1 MLAIAKSD
9 IGRIRQTNED
19 SYACIS
25 PNLYIVADGMGGH
38 AAGEIASSMVVN
50 IIKDMINQQI
60 DNHAHYENLLQQAI
74 FTANIS
80 ILNEAKKH
88 TEYAGMGTTIS
99 FVHIVNEQCFW
110 GHVGD
115 SRIYLLRNNELIQL
129 TKDHSLVWELV
140 EKGTITKAEARIH
153 PQRNMLTRAVG
164 VEENLKVDT
173 GYLTIQK
180 NDKLLLCTDGLT
192 NMVSDD
198 EIKNT
203 ISTDDIEIGIN
214 NLIAQALQ
222 AGGID
227 NITAILVAN

>member
-1 MLAIAKSD
+1 MLAIAKSE

-19 SYACIS
+19 SYACVF

-38 AAGEIASSMVVN
+38 VAGEIASGMVVDT
-50 IIKDMINQQI
+50 IKTMLNHQI
-60 DNHAHYENLLQQAI
+60 DDHTYDENLLQQAV
-74 FTANIS
+74 FTANIA
-80 ILNEAKKH
+80 ILNEARKH
-88 TEYAGMGTTIS
+88 TAYSGMGTTIS

-115 SRIYLLRNNELIQL
+115 SRIYLLRDNELIQL

-140 EKGTITKAEARIH
+140 ENGTITKAEARVH

-164 VEENLKVDT
+164 VEENLTVDT
-173 GYLTIQK
+173 GNLTIQK

-198 EIKNT
+198 EIKNI
-203 ISTDDIEIGIN
+203 ISTDNIEIGID